1 MISYM
6 TDSGRIVVDF
16 WEREK
21 KEMKWGFS
29 SVAEE
34 EAALLYFGFLLPP
47 VYAVLLLSN
56 DKQRIDYL
64 TRLYLVLPT

>member
-1 MISYM
+1 M
-6 TDSGRIVVDF
+6 TDSGRIVVEF

-34 EAALLYFGFLLPP
+34 EEALLYFGFLLPP